1 MTVPPME
8 RVYLLTAL
16 TTACAILV
24 MKEMAG
30 FVQVCHKIFVHQIK
44 FLHKVRKF
52 ESVCHVIKY
61 SGKILC

>member
-8 RVYLLTAL
+8 RVNLLTAL
-16 TTACAILV
+16 TTASAIMV

-52 ESVCHVIKY
+52 ESVCHVI
-61 SGKILC
+61 

>member
-8 RVYLLTAL
+8 RVYLLTAP
-16 TTACAILV
+16 TTACVILV

-30 FVQVCHKIFVHQIK
+30 FVQVCHKIFVRQLK

-52 ESVCHVIKY
+52 ESVCHVI
-61 SGKILC
+61 